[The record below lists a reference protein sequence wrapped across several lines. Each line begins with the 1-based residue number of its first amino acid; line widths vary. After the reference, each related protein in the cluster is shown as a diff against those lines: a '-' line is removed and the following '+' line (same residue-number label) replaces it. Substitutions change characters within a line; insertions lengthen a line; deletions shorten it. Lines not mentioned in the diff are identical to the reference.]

1 MNWNYKP
8 IWHAFVLRFF
18 RTMYIAARIV
28 PFSVMIAFG
37 RGLGVFAYRVD
48 RRYRKV
54 ALKNLTIAYGNT
66 MSMAEKLR
74 IVRGVFVGF
83 AKSSMEFVAV
93 SHMKPDAICR
103 LCYLDPAD
111 KARIDESLGRGKGLV
126 VISGHFGNFELMARR
141 LVLAGFRFSVVV
153 RNDGNPA
160 IADALNG
167 VRKQAGYD
175 VIGRGET
182 RGLLRRL
189 RSATNEVIG
198 MLPDQKSDDIFVPF
212 FGELCGTVAGPAV
225 VALKTGSP
233 IIPIF
238 CVRMANDTHRI
249 EVGAPIEPENT
260 GDKAGDVE
268 RLMTRINLEIEK
280 MVRSYPDQWLWLHD
294 RWRVRPSA
302 EVAARWAA
310 KTVDLEQPAIAGS

>member
-1 MNWNYKP
+1 
-8 IWHAFVLRFF
+8 
-18 RTMYIAARIV
+18 
-28 PFSVMIAFG
+28 
-37 RGLGVFAYRVD
+37 
-48 RRYRKV
+48 
-54 ALKNLTIAYGNT
+54 
-66 MSMAEKLR
+66 
-74 IVRGVFVGF
+74 
-83 AKSSMEFVAV
+83 
-93 SHMKPDAICR
+93 
-103 LCYLDPAD
+103 
-111 KARIDESLGRGKGLV
+111 V